1 MVNQNLLGCFLSGQ
15 HLHGTRLYSS
25 GLTGA
30 RALYRRKLLWFS
42 ASSEAGCRDSSRS
55 VHPTFRPDQPWFSAS
70 GRASCRDSFLFH
82 EPQVTSHP
90 SLSPLECAVLDKY
103 RVLPGF
109 GRSCPYVTPLEC
121 ADPQNAPVTPLECAD
136 AKKKG
141 GSGPSNERFE
151 IVLRPGR
158 CRGIRSGGSRFLSRK
173 EFHSQRA
180 SRRWISFAASK
191 GSSIYPGPSFSSPPA
206 RRACILCTIGAGK
219 PIPQTFRR
227 PRFRRWQN
235 RRRVRWVSS
244 LAVGSS

>member
-70 GRASCRDSFLFH
+70 GRASFRDSFLFH
-82 EPQVTSHP
+82 ESQVTSHP

-121 ADPQNAPVTPLECAD
+121 AD
-136 AKKKG
+136 AKKRGGVGLLTKG
-141 GSGPSNERFE
+141 LKLFSVPGAAEGFGVGDLASY
-151 IVLRPGR
+151 PGR
-158 CRGIRSGGSRFLSRK
+158 NSIPNEHRDDGSLLPLPRAHPSAPAHRSVRPLPGG
-173 EFHSQRA
+173 RA
-180 SRRWISFAASK
+180 SSVLLEPAN
-191 GSSIYPGPSFSSPPA
+191 PSHKLS
-206 RRACILCTIGAGK
+206 AGH
-219 PIPQTFRR
+219 
-227 PRFRRWQN
+227 
-235 RRRVRWVSS
+235 VSV
-244 LAVGSS
+244 VGKIVGGCDG